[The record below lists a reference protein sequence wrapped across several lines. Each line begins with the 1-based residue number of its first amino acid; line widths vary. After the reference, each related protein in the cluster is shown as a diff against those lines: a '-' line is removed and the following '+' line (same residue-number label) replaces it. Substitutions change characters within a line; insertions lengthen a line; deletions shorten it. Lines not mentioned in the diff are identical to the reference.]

1 MTRSGLR
8 KVGARWD
15 SQRTGT
21 GISADEHLARSW
33 RRVAST
39 HTLQQLIAPEDAKG
53 GERSLTKKLK
63 GLSMLILALTL
74 LMMHVAHAAALW
86 LPPSALPPF
95 LLLIRKHSCC
105 ITCCCRLPPAA
116 ATLPYSIHFPWD
128 CDSGL
133 PTLVQPQAF

>member
-95 LLLIRKHSCC
+95 LLLIRKHSQLLFH
-105 ITCCCRLPPAA
+105 T
-116 ATLPYSIHFPWD
+116 
-128 CDSGL
+128 
-133 PTLVQPQAF
+133 AFIFHGTAIAVFLHWFSLKLFKHNSS